1 MEVNSRSRTQ
11 AERSANTRAALIAAG
26 RKLFTEHGFNGVG
39 TQAIGAAAGVS
50 RGALYHQFADK
61 TELFAAVFE
70 EVEQHVTVKVG
81 ELVAAGTI
89 ENALDAMEVGSRAWL
104 DVCAEP
110 EVHRIVLIEA
120 PSVLGWERWR
130 EAGLRYG
137 LGLIEGLLTGAMSEG
152 LIPEQ
157 PTRPLAHLI
166 AAAFDEAALYVA
178 RADDPESAR
187 TEMYGITSKFVA
199 ALATRPT

>member
-1 MEVNSRSRTQ
+1 MEVNRRTQ
-11 AERSANTRAALIAAG
+11 AERSADTRAALVAAG
-26 RKLFTEHGFNGVG
+26 RRLFTEHGFGGVG
-39 TQAIGAAAGVS
+39 TQTIGKEAGVS

-70 EVEQHVTVKVG
+70 DVEESVIERIGQIVG
-81 ELVAAGTI
+81 EADITGP
-89 ENALDAMEVGSRAWL
+89 LDAMEIGAHAWL

-130 EAGLRYG
+130 ESGLKYG
-137 LGLIEGLLTGAMSEG
+137 LGLIEGLLTGAMAEG

-157 PTRPLAHLI
+157 PIRPLAHVI
-166 AAAFDEAALYVA
+166 GAMVDEAALYVA
-178 RADDPESAR
+178 RADDAEAAR
-187 TEMYGITSKFVA
+187 KEMYAITTRFLQ
-199 ALATRPT
+199 ALTTP